1 MRKIS
6 ALVAIAALAA
16 VASSPSPSAAFGLR
30 IGPFHLGIP
39 FFGYRHRH
47 HVPHGLRDE
56 ASLKTA
62 PPSQRAAGPQAAPA
76 PSQGLMSPLLYPVL
90 ALPAVYDEI
99 FSQSPSAP
107 WPFSYDAILQTAFA
121 RTAADQNGPACPQ
134 PSRQSAVFE
143 RIRAE
148 IRPTGNQLQQSQKL
162 AGALGFA
169 ADYLT
174 KACPSEIPQDPAA
187 RLQLMEWQVEKLAEA
202 LDFVR
207 PPLQELE
214 QSLNDAQRA
223 FLAALPLTHRE
234 GHRLYVHANAWAPAH
249 WGYIQGP
256 IEAELSLRRTDAR
269 ITICGH
275 THIPAIYG
283 MSPAKPAVG
292 HTPAIGVAV
301 PLLRSRH
308 WLCTIGAVG
317 QPRDGNPA
325 AAYALLDDVSDT
337 LTTVRVPY
345 DVESAAQKIVA
356 AGLPPRLA
364 ARLHLGR

>member
-39 FFGYRHRH
+39 FFGHRHRH
-47 HVPHGLRDE
+47 HIPHGLRDE

-62 PPSQRAAGPQAAPA
+62 PPSQRAAAPQAAPA

-121 RTAADQNGPACPQ
+121 KTAADQNGPACPQ

-169 ADYLT
+169 ADYLA

-187 RLQLMEWQVEKLAEA
+187 RMQLMEWQVEKLAEA

-223 FLAALPLTHRE
+223 RFGMPPSAAAGRPDRANAAAPACAMAPTKIDASIEQISLAVQPTDAQRDAMDGLKQAFRNAASELDANCPLALPSDPLA
-234 GHRLYVHANAWAPAH
+234 RLEATEARLDATWRALVS
-249 WGYIQGP
+249 IQSALSDF
-256 IEAELSLRRTDAR
+256 ETKLSAEQRTRFDA
-269 ITICGH
+269 T
-275 THIPAIYG
+275 
-283 MSPAKPAVG
+283 
-292 HTPAIGVAV
+292 
-301 PLLRSRH
+301 
-308 WLCTIGAVG
+308 
-317 QPRDGNPA
+317 DFA
-325 AAYALLDDVSDT
+325 AA
-337 LTTVRVPY
+337 
-345 DVESAAQKIVA
+345 Q
-356 AGLPPRLA
+356 
-364 ARLHLGR
+364 

>member
-1 MRKIS
+1 MLTAIMSDIHGNREAFAACLEHARRAGASRMIYLGDYVGYGADPGWVTETVQS
-6 ALVAIAALAA
+6 HVREGAVALIGNHDHAIAG
-16 VASSPSPSAAFGLR
+16 S
-30 IGPFHLGIP
+30 
-39 FFGYRHRH
+39 
-47 HVPHGLRDE
+47 DE
-56 ASLKTA
+56 NMNAEA
-62 PPSQRAAGPQAAPA
+62 RAAIVWTRG
-76 PSQGLMSPLLYPVL
+76 
-90 ALPAVYDEI
+90 E
-99 FSQSPSAP
+99 
-107 WPFSYDAILQTAFA
+107 
-121 RTAADQNGPACPQ
+121 
-134 PSRQSAVFE
+134 
-143 RIRAE
+143 
-148 IRPTGNQLQQSQKL
+148 
-162 AGALGFA
+162 
-169 ADYLT
+169 
-174 KACPSEIPQDPAA
+174 
-187 RLQLMEWQVEKLAEA
+187 
-202 LDFVR
+202 
-207 PPLQELE
+207 
-214 QSLNDAQRA
+214 LNDAQRA

-234 GHRLYVHANAWAPAH
+234 GHRLYVHANAWAPAQ

-292 HTPAIGVAV
+292 HTPATGVAV